1 MNKVINVTIGNSQ
14 FDVEEIVYHKL
25 EKYLT
30 EVGKLFK
37 DNPEKKEI
45 LNDLEDRIAE
55 KFSQN
60 EGKAVTEKQLES
72 VIEALG
78 TPHEIAEAEKENQST
93 TNDHHNTD
101 KTPKKLYRKKD
112 DVMIAGVCSGIAE
125 YFNIDPSI
133 VRIITVVAGIV
144 LFPIVPIAYIVLAI
158 ILPKH

>member
-60 EGKAVTEKQLES
+60 EGKAVTEKQLGHL
-72 VIEALG
+72 VRRRPG
-78 TPHEIAEAEKENQST
+78 T
-93 TNDHHNTD
+93 
-101 KTPKKLYRKKD
+101 TPGYLRQD
-112 DVMIAGVCSGIAE
+112 RQLWRQCA
-125 YFNIDPSI
+125 DP
-133 VRIITVVAGIV
+133 G
-144 LFPIVPIAYIVLAI
+144 
-158 ILPKH
+158 